1 MRPEPSSASGLTFEV
16 CTENVAGVRAA
27 VAAGAQRVELCSAL
41 AEGGITP
48 SLGLV
53 KAARAEAELALHVLV
68 RPRGGDFCYTG
79 DELEVMLSDIALL
92 KEAGAD
98 GLVFGALLKDGSLD
112 LAGMT
117 RLLEAAHPL
126 SVTFHRAFDVCRE
139 PFKVLEQLV
148 ALGVPRLLTSGQARD
163 APTGAKLLRT
173 LVEQAGDRL
182 VVMAGGG
189 VRASN
194 VAQLVRDTGV
204 TELHFSAQRP
214 LQPSLLP
221 FAFGSPAFTD
231 EASIAALMRSLS

>member
-1 MRPEPSSASGLTFEV
+1 MSGVTFEV

-27 VAAGAQRVELCSAL
+27 EAAGAHRVELCSAL
-41 AEGGITP
+41 AEGGVTP
-48 SLGLV
+48 SLGLF
-53 KAARAEAELALHVLV
+53 KEAKARAQLPIHVLI
-68 RPRGGDFCYTG
+68 RPRGGDFVYTRG
-79 DELEVMLSDIALL
+79 ELEVILADIALF

-98 GLVFGALLKDGSLD
+98 ALVFGALLKDGSLD

-117 RLLEAAHPL
+117 QLMAAADPL
-126 SVTFHRAFDVCRE
+126 PVTFHRAFDVCRE

-163 APTGAKLLRT
+163 APTGAKLLRA

-189 VRASN
+189 VRAAN
-194 VAQLVRDTGV
+194 AAKLVRDTGV

-214 LQPSLLP
+214 VQPSLLP